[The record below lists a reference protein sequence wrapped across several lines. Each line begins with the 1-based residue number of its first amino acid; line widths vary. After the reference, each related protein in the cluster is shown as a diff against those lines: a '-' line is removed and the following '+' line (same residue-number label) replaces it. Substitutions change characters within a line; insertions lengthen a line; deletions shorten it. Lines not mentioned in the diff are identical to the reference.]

1 MKQEKTYIK
10 GGTAA
15 IKFGC
20 AALFLLFSFVYLNFY
35 QADLLAMAQH
45 VWSYGRTHYNAFIG
59 AVIITGVLYL
69 LHIGVFAVTKLH
81 KSWHAITY
89 FPSFLALSVLTSVDE
104 SITPKI
110 TLGSWIWIIPLL
122 LLGFAGLVYI
132 GKQLEQFD
140 TVSIT
145 DGRLWRRAWINL
157 LTMCLM
163 MLGTGLVGTGNKQL
177 HQRLKIESLIEK
189 GKYDEALRVADK
201 AIETDSSLTMLR
213 FYALSCSEKLG
224 NKLFTYPLKGG
235 AEAIYP
241 NDSTVRPLLLD
252 AKAIRHHYRIKRY
265 YYPMLLNRYLLNKNL
280 DAFARELARQ
290 DSTVGSLPRH
300 YREALVLYNRVK
312 SVPVINYKDSVLSA
326 DFEDFNELIRTT
338 KKQERQKKAQ
348 QIYCNTYWYY
358 YKFSPAPSVASQ
370 R

>member
-45 VWSYGRTHYNAFIG
+45 VWSYGKTHYNAFIG

-69 LHIGVFAVTKLH
+69 LHIGVFAVTKLS
-81 KSWHAITY
+81 KSWHSITY
-89 FPSFLALSVLTSVDE
+89 FPSFLALSILTSVDE

-110 TLGSWIWIIPLL
+110 TLGAWIWIIPLV

-140 TVSIT
+140 SVSIT
-145 DGRLWRRAWINL
+145 DGRMWRRAWINL

-163 MLGTGLVGTGNKQL
+163 MLGTGLIGTGNKQL

-213 FYALSCSEKLG
+213 FYALSNSGQLG
-224 NKLFTYPLKGG
+224 DKLFTYQLKGR

-241 NDSTVRPLLLD
+241 NDSTVKPLLLD
-252 AKAIRHHYRIKRY
+252 AQVMRRHYKLKRY
-265 YYPMLLNRYLLNKNL
+265 YYEMLLNRYLLNKNL
-280 DAFARELARQ
+280 DAFARELVRQ
-290 DSTVGSLPRH
+290 DSTLNNLPRH

-312 SVPVINYKDSVLSA
+312 SNPVVNYNDSVLSA
-326 DFEDFNELIRTT
+326 DFADFNDLIRKT
-338 KKQERQKKAQ
+338 KKQERIKKVQKV
-348 QIYCNTYWYY
+348 YGNTYWYY
-358 YKFSPAPSVASQ
+358 YKFE
-370 R
+370 